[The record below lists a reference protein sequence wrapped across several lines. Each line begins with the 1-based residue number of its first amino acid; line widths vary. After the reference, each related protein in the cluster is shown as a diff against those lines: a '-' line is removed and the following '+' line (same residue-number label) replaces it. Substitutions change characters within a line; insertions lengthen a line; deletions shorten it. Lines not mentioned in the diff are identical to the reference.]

1 MVKDMTFF
9 MCGRSIFDIA
19 GVGFFYLVAKLFF

>member
-1 MVKDMTFF
+1 MIRNEPEKKKKSN

-19 GVGFFYLVAKLFF
+19 EYSHEIE